1 MLKIRLQ
8 RIGRKND
15 PAFRVVVIDSHR
27 GPKAGKYLEMLGS
40 YRPHNDFVQL
50 KGERIL
56 HWIKQGAQ
64 VSDTMHNLLITHG
77 VREGKKINKLP
88 RKSPILKEGEKKEV
102 VVDAPEVAVS
112 ETSPIEAKAQALAE
126 ETPPVA

>member
-40 YRPHNDFVQL
+40 YRPQNHFVQL
-50 KGERIL
+50 KAERIL
-56 HWIKQGAQ
+56 HWISKGAQ
-64 VSDTMHNLLITHG
+64 VSDTMHNLLITHK

-88 RKSPILKEGEKKEV
+88 RKSPIKKESEVTPAETVEAPVAQTEAHVETAEEKKKEQ
-102 VVDAPEVAVS
+102 AV
-112 ETSPIEAKAQALAE
+112 
-126 ETPPVA
+126 

>member
-40 YRPHNDFVQL
+40 YRPTRDAVEL
-50 KGERIL
+50 KNERIL
-56 HWIKQGAQ
+56 HWISKGAQ
-64 VSDTMHNLLITHG
+64 VSDTMHNLLITHK

-88 RKSPILKEGEKKEV
+88 RKSPIKKESEVTPAETVEAPVAQTEAPVETAEEKKKEQ
-102 VVDAPEVAVS
+102 AV
-112 ETSPIEAKAQALAE
+112 
-126 ETPPVA
+126 

>member
-40 YRPHNDFVQL
+40 YRPTRDAVEL
-50 KGERIL
+50 KNERIL
-56 HWIKQGAQ
+56 HWISKWAQ
-64 VSDTMHNLLITHG
+64 VSDTMHNLLITHK

-88 RKSPILKEGEKKEV
+88 RKSPIKKEGEKKEGE
-102 VVDAPEVAVS
+102 AA
-112 ETSPIEAKAQALAE
+112 IENEA
-126 ETPPVA
+126 T